1 MRNKSSMA
9 ILGEERREETFSKY
23 HFHWW
28 GVGIN
33 VMDGTTAAWLTSQIL
48 IQPPSLVSNNSN
60 LGVYQDKQK
69 QTVVAILST
78 MTITRQK
85 EPPVPPPAAV
95 QGKRPDLQS
104 LTDVCTTIQG
114 NQCITI

>member
-69 QTVVAILST
+69 QTIVAILST

-85 EPPVPPPAAV
+85 EPTVPHRAAA
-95 QGKRPDLQS
+95 QGKRQSTGVRPDLQS
-104 LTDVCTTIQG
+104 LI
-114 NQCITI
+114 NI